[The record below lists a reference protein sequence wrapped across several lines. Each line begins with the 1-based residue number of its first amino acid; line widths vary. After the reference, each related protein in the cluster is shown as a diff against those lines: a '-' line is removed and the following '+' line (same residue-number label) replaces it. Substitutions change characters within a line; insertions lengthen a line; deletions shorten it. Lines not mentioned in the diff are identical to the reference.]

1 MWKCT
6 YKLVPRSS
14 SHFPPWQGDPLRSS
28 PLHPLPLRAHNLTI
42 KAKKLSIS
50 KTKKLA
56 KKLRSC
62 WLPKVRVSDDELEK
76 IKSRAD
82 KTGLSLSEYQ
92 RRMCLSGRVT
102 VKNNAVDLATIVEL
116 KSIGNNLNQLT
127 KSVHIRGLAVQDQA
141 RIQDRLEQLYT
152 VLETLNNDR

>member
-42 KAKKLSIS
+42 KAKKVTRA
-50 KTKKLA
+50 KTKTHDKQSQV
-56 KKLRSC
+56 LRYRC
-62 WLPKVRVSDDELEK
+62 TDDEAER

-102 VKNNAVDLATIVEL
+102 VKNNAVDVATIVEL

-127 KSVHIRGLAVQDQA
+127 KSVHIRGLALQDQA
-141 RIQDRLEQLYT
+141 RIQDRLEQLFT
-152 VLETLNNDR
+152 VLETLNNDC